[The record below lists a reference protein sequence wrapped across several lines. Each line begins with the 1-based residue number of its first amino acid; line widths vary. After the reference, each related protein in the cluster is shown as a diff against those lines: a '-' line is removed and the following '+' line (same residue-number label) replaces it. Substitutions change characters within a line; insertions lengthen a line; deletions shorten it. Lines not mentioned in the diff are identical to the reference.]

1 MDSGINEKINQYAE
15 LVKKYI
21 PVDMI
26 ILYGSHAK
34 GTQHK
39 NSDID
44 IAVIIDELEQDYLD
58 VNAHLFALSRQIDTN
73 IEPKLIIRK
82 ENRSGFL
89 ESILKDA
96 KIIYQ
101 E

>member
-1 MDSGINEKINQYAE
+1 MDAGIVKKINQYAE
-15 LVKKYI
+15 LVKGFL

-26 ILYGSHAK
+26 LLYGSYAK

-39 NSDID
+39 DSDID
-44 IAVIIDELEQDYLD
+44 IAVVVENLEQDFLD
-58 VNAHLFALSRQIDTN
+58 VNAHLFSLTRQID
-73 IEPKLIIRK
+73 ISIGPKLIIRK

-96 KIIYQ
+96 KIIYKA
-101 E
+101 